1 MGEPASWQQRV
12 EEFVLAQIGVAPAR
26 VLEVGC
32 GEGELARTLARAGHS
47 VTAIDPRA
55 PEGEPGGPAFQRTTI
70 EEFSGPG
77 PFDHVVANL
86 SLHHVED
93 LGAALDKGVDLLSA
107 GGTLIVL
114 EFAWD
119 RIDEATAAWVL
130 ERLPAPSPSGK
141 PSWLE
146 RRLRGR
152 AYGGDGG
159 HHGHGDHAGAHPAGW
174 AEEGLHGSRR
184 VLTELER
191 RFVELH
197 LEWVP
202 YLYPDLDEGTSEA
215 DENAAIEAGTINA
228 TGPSTWA
235 PRARENPFRRAER
248 PLAEL

>member
-1 MGEPASWQQRV
+1 M
-12 EEFVLAQIGVAPAR
+12 EEFVLDRIVAPPAR

-32 GEGELARTLARAGHS
+32 GEGDLARVLARAGHS

-55 PEGEPGGPAFQRTTI
+55 PEREPGGPAFQRTTI
-70 EEFSGPG
+70 EEFSEPG

-93 LGAALDKGVDLLSA
+93 LGAALDKVVNLLRA

-130 ERLPAPSPSGK
+130 ERLAPPSPSGK

-152 AYGGDGG
+152 AHGGDGG

-202 YLYPDLDEGTSEA
+202 YLYPDLEDGVSEA
-215 DENAAIEAGTINA
+215 DERTAIEAETINA
-228 TGPSTWA
+228 VGLRYVGTPA
-235 PRARENPFRRAER
+235 V
-248 PLAEL
+248 

>member
-1 MGEPASWQQRV
+1 M
-12 EEFVLAQIGVAPAR
+12 EEFVLARIGAPPAR

-32 GEGELARTLARAGHS
+32 GEGELARALARAGHS

-55 PEGEPGGPAFQRTTI
+55 PEWEPGGPAFQRTTI

-77 PFDHVVANL
+77 PFDHVVASL

-93 LGAALDKGVDLLSA
+93 LAAALDKVMYLLST

-114 EFAWD
+114 ELAWD

-130 ERLPAPSPSGK
+130 ERLPPPSPSGK

-152 AYGGDGG
+152 AHGGDGG
-159 HHGHGDHAGAHPAGW
+159 HHGHGDHAGAHPGGW

-184 VLTELER
+184 MLTELER

-202 YLYPDLDEGTSEA
+202 YLYPDLEDGVSEA
-215 DENAAIEAGTINA
+215 DERAAIEAGTINA
-228 TGPSTWA
+228 VGLRYVGTPA
-235 PRARENPFRRAER
+235 V
-248 PLAEL
+248 